1 MGGESV
7 EGQSGASRQPMA
19 QRVCRSCRGKIGT
32 CFLCHQPVKGG
43 ELALIVDVILLR
55 IYRVS

>member
-1 MGGESV
+1 M

-43 ELALIVDVILLR
+43 ESALIVDVILLR